1 MRKFKIK
8 VGDNVKVIAGSSKG
22 TEGKVVSIIKKRE
35 KVVIEGLNLV
45 KKHIKPNS
53 KNPQGGIEEKE
64 SPIHISNVSLID
76 NNPIN
81 KKPKNSKKSEVL
93 NSKTKAWQQTIF
105 LG

>member
-22 TEGKVVSIIKKRE
+22 SEGKVVNIIKKRE

-64 SPIHISNVSLID
+64 SPIHISNVCLIS
-76 NNPIN
+76 NNSIN
-81 KKPKNSKKSEVL
+81 ENPKKQKKSKVL
-93 NSKTKAWQQTIF
+93 NSKKKA
-105 LG
+105 

>member
-1 MRKFKIK
+1 M
-8 VGDNVKVIAGSSKG
+8 
-22 TEGKVVSIIKKRE
+22 
-35 KVVIEGLNLV
+35 

-76 NNPIN
+76 NNAIN

-93 NSKTKAWQQTIF
+93 NSKTKV
-105 LG
+105 

>member
-8 VGDNVKVIAGSSKG
+8 VGDFVKVIAGSNKG
-22 TEGKVVSIIKKRE
+22 SEGKVVSIIKKRD
-35 KVVIEGLNLV
+35 KVIIEGLNLV

-64 SPIHISNVSLID
+64 SPIHISNVFLL
-76 NNPIN
+76 NNVENKESVKNKSKLNTGNN
-81 KKPKNSKKSEVL
+81 KKKVSQWV
-93 NSKTKAWQQTIF
+93 IF

>member
-22 TEGKVVSIIKKRE
+22 SEGKVVNIIKKRE

-64 SPIHISNVSLID
+64 SPIHISNVSLI
-76 NNPIN
+76 NNNSIN
-81 KKPKNSKKSEVL
+81 ENPKKQKKSKVINSKK
-93 NSKTKAWQQTIF
+93 KAWQQIIL